1 MASQRREVTLLVLP
15 PNEHSSWRMRLPL
28 RSIGIGFAAW
38 TLLTLWAGV
47 MAAHQADYWALKAD
61 NKVMRLKMSFL
72 AEEIGKSKEAVD
84 RAQDADRRLREM
96 LSLPTRRAIVESP
109 ASATPVTVAQ
119 ASPGAGGPRPMD
131 RVDLL
136 LRLRGLP
143 APQDPDAV
151 RVRAALVRQE
161 SDQALGSFQEILDYL
176 ARERKVLR
184 ATPIGWP
191 APGRVSS
198 PFGYRSSPIDGEEGE
213 FHPGLD
219 IANAQGTPIIATADG
234 VVRQAGWTRGY
245 GRLVLLEHGRGFQ
258 TLFGH
263 ASLLLVKKGQQVR
276 RGDVIARM
284 GTTGRSTGSHLHYEV
299 WINGRPVNPRRYLKD
314 ETIRPLAE
322 TGSVAAA
329 R

>member
-15 PNEHSSWRMRLPL
+15 PNEHPSWRMRLPL
-28 RSIGIGFAAW
+28 RTLGIGFTSW
-38 TLLTLWAGV
+38 TLLTLWAGI

-72 AEEIGKSKEAVD
+72 AEEIGKSKESVD
-84 RAQDADRRLREM
+84 RAEDADRRLREM
-96 LSLPTRRAIVESP
+96 LSLPTRRAIVESKAGDAAPAAAAP
-109 ASATPVTVAQ
+109 AS
-119 ASPGAGGPRPMD
+119 SSAGGPRPLD

-143 APQDPDAV
+143 PVQDPDAV
-151 RVRAALVRQE
+151 RVQAALVRQE
-161 SDQALGSFQEILDYL
+161 SDQALGSFQEILDFL

-191 APGRVSS
+191 APGRVTS
-198 PFGYRSSPIDGEEGE
+198 PFGYRASPIDGEDGE

-219 IANAQGTPIIATADG
+219 IANVQGTPIIATADG

-245 GRLVLLEHGRGFQ
+245 GRLVLIDHGRGFQ

-263 ASLLLVKKGQQVR
+263 ASLLLVKRGQQVR
-276 RGDVIARM
+276 RGDIVARM

-299 WINGRPVNPRRYLKD
+299 WVNGRPVNPRRYLKD
-314 ETIRPLAE
+314 PLLSSGGDA
-322 TGSVAAA
+322 VAAA